1 MVIDAGHINVE
12 SDLAPS
18 DIVQEIKSKKPS
30 DYTSEDYVRFRSL
43 MYDKFAVHLT
53 QTKIVVGESVQTC
66 LDQVRNP
73 KEENNYLHLIDRI
86 DMSFQLEMCIVQN
99 LPDLSNFKI
108 SGHLPLLSV
117 NFSDTKYR
125 SIMQIPHLIEA
136 TGLLNHDQSDDIS
149 NQQNEPENVQPG
161 DMHDN
166 SNISKLMHTRLW
178 KSSEEYVVESDSD
191 DDSSDQLGSTTAAT
205 TTVSVSSSGDNK
217 KSNVN
222 KRIFELNFQMDKVS
236 ANILESRGS
245 GKESLLCDLVLQHLS
260 VDYCLR
266 PFDMSVDVSLKSLS
280 VADRMKH
287 GNEFKYLITSDQ
299 DVLQPDSNLTA
310 DSNIDAKDLVNVQYI
325 RVNRS
330 SPEYYEKYKGMD
342 QTATV
347 ALSTLNFIITR
358 SSVLTL
364 HNFVLN
370 TFVNDQQQYP
380 VDEKRKTS
388 TSNDSPETQ
397 RSQWLYKQR
406 ELQQQQQQ
414 QQSIHVTL
422 LLDSVNLILNND
434 GVRLATAELS
444 HGDMTTVIANG
455 TTKVTAKFANL
466 TLSDDLTEHHPGE
479 GASISSS
486 EQLLTIQ
493 GEELIDFRYET
504 YLAEH
509 SETYPGY
516 DQSIFVRMGS
526 AQFTLLEEPVH
537 QLLSFLNKFA
547 AMKSVYDRARQAA
560 LESAQQ
566 LQQST
571 AKTHFDI
578 VIQTPVVMFPQ
589 MHQHPNDTVV
599 AHLGEIWMSNTFENQ
614 DGGCLNAI
622 KAGIRSISLTSKYY
636 HPTRVSDRLELQT
649 LPIVD
654 KIDIDFDI
662 KCIHEPTNKPR
673 PDIDIVGTISDI
685 RMHLTDR
692 QYTFLIDAANMFSR
706 VFSESPDAQVDM
718 VMSPPPQT
726 NEKMIQALQ
735 KSDQPSPKTEHT
747 HTDQPRIRMI
757 LSSKTIGLDLY
768 QPGQSSAVID
778 LSRVALNQSSLQ
790 LNMRKDDTMR
800 IDLKVTS
807 MTVDDTRPNIKSKF
821 KDIMPSAENGHHFQM
836 QMDVSAPDPIRHA
849 IAMITLTEPKI
860 VLSLD
865 HTFML
870 YRFFM
875 TPFGPRST
883 GKSPTVSRQKDQSQK
898 QQEQQQQQGMDI
910 SYRVNIVKPEF
921 ILIANPDNEDSE
933 AVVLSADE
941 FIFSQQAVMSLAV
954 RQIGM
959 FLCRMDMRQ
968 NSTLRFI
975 QPFDVTLSMNNNS
988 TARASGNPNTELA
1001 VDVESLVLRLSY
1013 RDAMLVT
1020 DIFNKAYELY
1030 ISSLD
1035 KNDLESASSP
1045 QQHQTGLEMESFVSS
1060 MEQRLMHESVS
1071 TFCMDFMTWI
1081 LIQVLATS
1089 FIPRTSDRFD

>member
-99 LPDLSNFKI
+99 LPDLCNFKI

-136 TGLLNHDQSDDIS
+136 TGLLNHDQADDVS
-149 NQQNEPENVQPG
+149 NELNEPESVQSG
-161 DMHDN
+161 DTHDN
-166 SNISKLMHTRLW
+166 KDISKLMHTRLW
-178 KSSEEYVVESDSD
+178 KPSEEYVVESDSD
-191 DDSSDQLGSTTAAT
+191 DESSDRLGSTTAAT
-205 TTVSVSSSGDNK
+205 TTVSVASSGDNK
-217 KSNVN
+217 KTNVN

-266 PFDMSVDVSLKSLS
+266 PFDMSVNVSLKSLS

-299 DVLQPDSNLTA
+299 DVLQPDSNPTA
-310 DSNIDAKDLVNVQYI
+310 DTNVDAKELVNVQYI

-347 ALSTLNFIITR
+347 ALSTLNFIVTR

-370 TFVNDQQQYP
+370 TFVNDQQQQQYP
-380 VDEKRKTS
+380 VDEKKKTS
-388 TSNDSPETQ
+388 TSQDSPDTQ
-397 RSQWLYKQR
+397 RSQWLHKQR

-414 QQSIHVTL
+414 QMQSIHVTL

-466 TLSDDLTEHHPGE
+466 TLSDDLTDHHHGD
-479 GASISSS
+479 GATISSS

-526 AQFTLLEEPVH
+526 AQFTFLEEPVH

-571 AKTHFDI
+571 AKTHFDV

-599 AHLGEIWMSNTFENQ
+599 AHLGEIWMSNIFEDE

-636 HPTRVSDRLELQT
+636 HQTRVSDRLELQT

-662 KCIHEPTNKPR
+662 KCIHEAPNQPR

-718 VMSPPPQT
+718 IMSPPPQT

-735 KSDQPSPKTEHT
+735 KSDEAGPKTEHRD
-747 HTDQPRIRMI
+747 TDQPRIRMV

-790 LNMRKDDTMR
+790 LNMRKDNTMR
-800 IDLKVTS
+800 IDLKVMS

-875 TPFGPRST
+875 APFGPRST
-883 GKSPTVSRQKDQSQK
+883 VKSPSRPKDQSQK
-898 QQEQQQQQGMDI
+898 QQEQQQGMDI
-910 SYRVNIVKPEF
+910 SYRVNIIKPEF
-921 ILIANPDNEDSE
+921 ILIANPDNVDSE

-988 TARASGNPNTELA
+988 SARASGNPNTELA

-1030 ISSLD
+1030 SSSLD
-1035 KNDLESASSP
+1035 KNEPESASSP

-1060 MEQRLMHESVS
+1060 VEQRLMHESVS
-1071 TFCMDFMTWI
+1071 LLF
-1081 LIQVLATS
+1081 A
-1089 FIPRTSDRFD
+1089 